1 MMKMIN
7 EELDV
12 ESRAGFNPRVRLC
25 CGEVGGGHDVT
36 ARQNRIA
43 EGPQQTFVSTSQDDT
58 TRQHVD
64 DDTTPR

>member
-1 MMKMIN
+1 MKSWM
-7 EELDV
+7 L
-12 ESRAGFNPRVRLC
+12 RAEQALTLGLGYAV
-25 CGEVGGGHDVT
+25 VGWVGVHDVT
-36 ARQNRIA
+36 ARQKRIA